1 MTPVPESPARWQPS
15 AAADLPHPAIHK
27 EIKMR
32 RSVLIAYLL
41 AAVFALAAVIP
52 LVARPIH
59 FERTLAL
66 GLVLAIAAALFGYTR
81 SRAR

>member
-1 MTPVPESPARWQPS
+1 
-15 AAADLPHPAIHK
+15 
-27 EIKMR
+27 MR

-41 AAVFALAAVIP
+41 AAIFALAAVVA